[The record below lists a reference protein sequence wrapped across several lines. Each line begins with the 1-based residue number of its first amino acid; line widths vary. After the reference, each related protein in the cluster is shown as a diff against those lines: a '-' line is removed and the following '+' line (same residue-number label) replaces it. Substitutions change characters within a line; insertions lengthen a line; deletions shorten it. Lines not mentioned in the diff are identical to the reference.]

1 MSAVA
6 GQLLGALLGCA
17 LFVGIHLLY
26 ELIGAL
32 ASRRAGKRAPA
43 VSTGTGIA
51 TFRDFVASTGPA
63 IITGQKEP
71 TS

>member
-1 MSAVA
+1 
-6 GQLLGALLGCA
+6 